1 MGEVDGRRARR
12 QQNRDTVI
20 DALIELFHD
29 GIYEPGSALI
39 AERAGL
45 SPRSLFRYFDDI
57 DDLTHA
63 AIDRQLA
70 EARPLVD
77 LHIGDGAPLAVRIE
91 RLVES
96 RVRLYEAIGPG
107 ARAARICAHRN
118 AVVAKQIHDAR
129 HYLREQIRRLFA
141 PELTNLAAID
151 VLCSFETY
159 ELLREQRLSRAKTIT
174 TLVETLTALL
184 T

>member
-1 MGEVDGRRARR
+1 MVDGRHVRR
-12 QQNRDTVI
+12 QQNREAVI
-20 DALIELFHD
+20 DALIDLFHD
-29 GIYEPGSALI
+29 GVYEPGSALI

-77 LHIGDGAPLAVRIE
+77 LRIGDGAPLTVRIE
-91 RLVES
+91 RLVDS
-96 RVRLYEAIGPG
+96 RIRLYEAIAPG

-118 AVVAKQIHDAR
+118 EVVAQQIHDAR
-129 HYLREQIRRLFA
+129 RYLREQIRQLFA
-141 PELTNLAAID
+141 PESPDIAAID
-151 VLCSFETY
+151 ALCSFETY
-159 ELLREQRLSRAKTIT
+159 ELLREHQSKPKVRA
-174 TLVETLTALL
+174 TLIAALTALL
-184 T
+184 